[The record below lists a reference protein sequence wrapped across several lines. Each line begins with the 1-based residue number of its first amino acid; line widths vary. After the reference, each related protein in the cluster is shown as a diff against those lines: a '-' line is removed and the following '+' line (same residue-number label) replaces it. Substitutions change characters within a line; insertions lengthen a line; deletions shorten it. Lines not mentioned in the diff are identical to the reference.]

1 MIKKYLRERER
12 EICIYEPT
20 PDINDVVITV
30 DHNLY
35 DNYYFEI
42 HNKDFGYITITFESI
57 DNRHKIKIKIHEYK
71 KYTISRNVSCT
82 TGIIIIKDAQVK
94 YIDKYTIHVM

>member
-42 HNKDFGYITITFESI
+42 HNKDFGYTTICVESHI
-57 DNRHKIKIKIHEYK
+57 HNDPINIKIHEYK
-71 KYTISRNVSCT
+71 KYSIQRSANGDVSV
-82 TGIIIIKDAQVK
+82 IIIKDAQVK
-94 YIDKYTIHVM
+94 YIDKHTIHIL